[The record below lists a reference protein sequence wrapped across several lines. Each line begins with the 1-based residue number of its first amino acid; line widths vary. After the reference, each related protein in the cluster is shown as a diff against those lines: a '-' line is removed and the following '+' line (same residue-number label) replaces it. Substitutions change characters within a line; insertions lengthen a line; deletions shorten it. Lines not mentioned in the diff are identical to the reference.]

1 MAGPGWLVRRATR
14 TLRIGAGRQRRSG
27 GGRRKV
33 ESWMGVGR
41 GRKVE
46 RGGGRPGSEGEGR
59 EAVVVDRILPPQREG
74 GGACHSVRACRACG
88 CGGSSPSL
96 RGGGRLLAGLSI
108 SAPNPT
114 HACRPPTL
122 RLGTP
127 HRRGKAG
134 GGWAGTLSA
143 PCSISHA
150 NTCRCRRRRRVSE
163 SLRPASESLRPA
175 SESLRPASESLRPAS
190 QSNRPASESLRLASA
205 SRPLSALAQPPES
218 APSIRV
224 SAAPIVCC
232 PRGGAFLELFQA
244 ARWSGVLPY
253 SSSSLTTALPRTSRS
268 LAAVI
273 HLISAHPHQL
283 LRAESILLPHSL
295 LCICCPYP
303 Q

>member
-1 MAGPGWLVRRATR
+1 M
-14 TLRIGAGRQRRSG
+14 
-27 GGRRKV
+27 
-33 ESWMGVGR
+33 
-41 GRKVE
+41 
-46 RGGGRPGSEGEGR
+46 
-59 EAVVVDRILPPQREG
+59 
-74 GGACHSVRACRACG
+74 RACRACG

-205 SRPLSALAQPPES
+205 SRPLSALAQYLSQRRLSES
-218 APSIRV
+218 APLQSSAVRA
-224 SAAPIVCC
+224 AAPSWSCSRR
-232 PRGGAFLELFQA
+232 RGGAA
-244 ARWSGVLPY
+244 CCRTRP
-253 SSSSLTTALPRTSRS
+253 PR
-268 LAAVI
+268 
-273 HLISAHPHQL
+273 
-283 LRAESILLPHSL
+283 
-295 LCICCPYP
+295 
-303 Q
+303 